1 VARCVSMCT
10 GPLSI
15 SNESVPSALVAGVT
29 NTVEK
34 YGHARAEWHKLTD
47 IMIHRPGVEMLFG
60 LLDPYAFLYERAFS
74 MDEAIYE
81 HRELEHVLSQSG
93 AKVLRFK
100 RVAVEI
106 AKENPAIFDE
116 ARTDAKRIVKFEG
129 PKAELARKEFSKNVD
144 ELDAETIFNIILL
157 RPSIQL
163 KQGKGTRV
171 LFPHPVLNVPLAN
184 LYFMRDQQALTD
196 KGFVVGRM
204 SKPQRMMEPSFTGR
218 ILQLM
223 GAKIAHQIKPPGT
236 FEGGDFIPAGEF
248 AMIGLGDRTNRNAI
262 KQILDKGLDFNEV
275 AVVHQAAH
283 PLIPGEERD
292 PMINMHLDT
301 YLNLAGQGIAVGCIP
316 LLKRAHVEIYRRRSR
331 GKYTKE
337 DSNTNIHD
345 FLVKRGF
352 KIVPITTLE
361 QMSYASNFLC
371 MKDRQIIAV
380 EVEKVVDK
388 VLKNLERETDQQ
400 PRRYGELLRQA
411 KKDYRDLRQTGQFF
425 PHKKE
430 FNDLGV
436 EVTPLMLQEI
446 TGGYGG
452 AHCMTCVLNRSG

>member
-1 VARCVSMCT
+1 MSFEAKD
-10 GPLSI
+10 GL
-15 SNESVPSALVAGVT
+15 A
-29 NTVEK
+29 
-34 YGHARAEWHKLTD
+34 HAEWDKLTD
-47 IMIHRPGVEMLFG
+47 VMIHRPGVEMFFG

-81 HRELEHVLSQSG
+81 HHELEHALSQSG

-100 RVAVEI
+100 RVAVDIEK
-106 AKENPAIFDE
+106 ANPALFHE
-116 ARTDAKRIVKFEG
+116 AREEAKRIVKFQG
-129 PKAELARKEFSKNVD
+129 PKGQTRMASREFRKNVE
-144 ELDAETIFNIILL
+144 ELDAETIFNIVLL
-157 RPSIQL
+157 RPSILL

-171 LFPHPVLNVPLAN
+171 LFPHAVLNVPLAN

-204 SKPQRMMEPSFTGR
+204 SKPQRMMEPSLTGK
-218 ILQLM
+218 ILQLI
-223 GAKIAHQIKPPGT
+223 GTKIALHIKPPGT
-236 FEGGDFIPAGEF
+236 FEGGDFIPAGKF
-248 AMIGLGDRTNRNAI
+248 AMLGHGDRTNRSAVN
-262 KQILDKGLDFNEV
+262 QILENGLDFEEV

-283 PLIPGEERD
+283 PLIPGGERD

-316 LLKRAHVEIYRRRSR
+316 LLKRAHVEIYHRRSR

-337 DSNTNIHD
+337 PSNTNIHD
-345 FLVKRGF
+345 FLVERGF

-361 QMSYASNFLC
+361 QMSYVSNFLC
-371 MKDRQIIAV
+371 VSDRKIIAV

-388 VLKNLERETDQQ
+388 VLKNLERETTPQ
-400 PRRYGELLRQA
+400 PERYGELLKQA
-411 KKDYRDLRQTGQFF
+411 KKDYQDLKQTGQFF

-430 FNDLGV
+430 FNELGV
-436 EVTPLMLQEI
+436 EVTPLTLQEI